1 MVHREGLDRKY
12 SMYRESPLPE
22 DLEDGRGWSVGSRRE
37 RQVAEEG
44 GSWTFGSLSCVMFG
58 YKGSSL
64 AWREGQDLSQGV
76 VCWRWWCA
84 GRDLAWTELGCYS
97 VEGSTRTGNDR
108 GKGRGQG
115 GAQGFRWLV
124 LKWKLILQPRLD
136 GDPGQGGQSC
146 S

>member
-1 MVHREGLDRKY
+1 MHREALDRKY

-22 DLEDGRGWSVGSRRE
+22 DLEGGRGWSVGSRRE
-37 RQVAEEG
+37 RQMAEEG

-58 YKGSSL
+58 YKGCSL
-64 AWREGQDLSQGV
+64 AGREGQDLSQGV
-76 VCWRWWCA
+76 VCWRWWCS
-84 GRDLAWTELGCYS
+84 GHDLAWTELGRYS
-97 VEGSTRTGNDR
+97 VDGSTRTGDDR

-115 GAQGFRWLV
+115 GAQGSRWLV